1 MDSSF
6 RRLRWVRLGV
16 EERPYAA
23 FVLSLV
29 GGVLILVGGLLG
41 LTWLGWPMWGWWG
54 MGMMGWGMMW
64 GWMPGFL
71 LAFSAVC
78 LVSGAAVVT
87 AAYMLYNK
95 PSQAQT
101 WGTIVLVFAAVSLL
115 SAGGFIIGAL
125 LGIVGGLLALTWRRP
140 T

>member
-1 MDSSF
+1 MT
-6 RRLRWVRLGV
+6 V

-41 LTWLGWPMWGWWG
+41 LTWLGWPMWGW
-54 MGMMGWGMMW
+54 
-64 GWMPGFL
+64 MPGFL
-71 LAFSAVC
+71 LVFSAIGI
-78 LVSGAAVVT
+78 VSGGAIVT

-101 WGTIVLVFAAVSLL
+101 WGTIVLVFAVVSLL

-125 LGIVGGLLALTWRRP
+125 LGIIGGLLALTWRRQA
-140 T
+140 

>member
-6 RRLRWVRLGV
+6 RSLRWIRLAV

-23 FVLSLV
+23 FALSLV

-41 LTWLGWPMWGWWG
+41 LLMWLGWPMWGWWG
-54 MGMMGWGMMW
+54 MRMMGGMMW

-71 LAFSAVC
+71 LAFSAVS
-78 LVSGAAVVT
+78 LVSGGAIVT

-101 WGTIVLVFAAVSLL
+101 WGTVVLVFAVVSLL
-115 SAGGFIIGAL
+115 SAGGFIVGAL
-125 LGIVGGLLALTWRRP
+125 LAIVGGLLALTWRRQ

>member
-1 MDSSF
+1 MT
-6 RRLRWVRLGV
+6 V

-54 MGMMGWGMMW
+54 MGMMW

-71 LAFSAVC
+71 LVFSAIS
-78 LVSGAAVVT
+78 LVSGAAIVT

-101 WGTIVLVFAAVSLL
+101 WGTIVLVFAVVSLL

-125 LGIVGGLLALTWRRP
+125 LGIIGGLLALTWRRQA
-140 T
+140 

>member
-1 MDSSF
+1 VAW
-6 RRLRWVRLGV
+6 LAHVG
-16 EERPYAA
+16 
-23 FVLSLV
+23 LV
-29 GGVLILVGGLLG
+29 GYGDDGSGDDV
-41 LTWLGWPMWGWWG
+41 
-54 MGMMGWGMMW
+54 

-71 LAFSAVC
+71 LAFSAVG

-101 WGTIVLVFAAVSLL
+101 WGTIVLVFAVVSLL

>member
-6 RRLRWVRLGV
+6 RRLRWVRLAV

-41 LTWLGWPMWGWWG
+41 LTWLGWPMWGW
-54 MGMMGWGMMW
+54 
-64 GWMPGFL
+64 MPGLL
-71 LAFSAVC
+71 LAFSAVG
-78 LVSGAAVVT
+78 LVSGAAIVT

-101 WGTIVLVFAAVSLL
+101 WGTIVLVFAVVSLL

>member
-54 MGMMGWGMMW
+54 MGMMW

-71 LAFSAVC
+71 LAF
-78 LVSGAAVVT
+78 
-87 AAYMLYNK
+87 
-95 PSQAQT
+95 
-101 WGTIVLVFAAVSLL
+101 

>member
-1 MDSSF
+1 M
-6 RRLRWVRLGV
+6 GV

-41 LTWLGWPMWGWWG
+41 LTWLGWPMWGW
-54 MGMMGWGMMW
+54 
-64 GWMPGFL
+64 MPGLL
-71 LAFSAVC
+71 LAFSAVG
-78 LVSGAAVVT
+78 LVSGAAIVT
-87 AAYMLYNK
+87 AAYMLYKK

>member
-1 MDSSF
+1 
-6 RRLRWVRLGV
+6 LTV

-54 MGMMGWGMMW
+54 MGMMGGMKW

-71 LAFSAVC
+71 LVFSAVGI
-78 LVSGAAVVT
+78 VSGAAIVT
-87 AAYMLYNK
+87 AAYKLYNK

-125 LGIVGGLLALTWRRP
+125 LGIVGGLLALTWRRQA
-140 T
+140 

>member
-1 MDSSF
+1 
-6 RRLRWVRLGV
+6 LAV

-54 MGMMGWGMMW
+54 MGMMW

-71 LAFSAVC
+71 LVFSAIGI
-78 LVSGAAVVT
+78 VSGGAIVT

-101 WGTIVLVFAAVSLL
+101 WGTIVLVFAVVSLL

-125 LGIVGGLLALTWRRP
+125 LGIIGGLLALTWRRQA
-140 T
+140 

>member
-6 RRLRWVRLGV
+6 RSLRWIRLAV

-23 FVLSLV
+23 FALSLV

-41 LTWLGWPMWGWWG
+41 LLMWLGWP
-54 MGMMGWGMMW
+54 MW

-71 LAFSAVC
+71 LAFSAVS
-78 LVSGAAVVT
+78 LVSGGAIVT

-101 WGTIVLVFAAVSLL
+101 WGTVVLVFAVVSLL
-115 SAGGFIIGAL
+115 SAGGFIVGAL
-125 LGIVGGLLALTWRRP
+125 LAIVGGLLALTWRRQ

>member
-1 MDSSF
+1 
-6 RRLRWVRLGV
+6 LAV

-54 MGMMGWGMMW
+54 MGMMW

-71 LAFSAVC
+71 LAFSAVG
-78 LVSGAAVVT
+78 LVSGAAIVT

>member
-1 MDSSF
+1 MS
-6 RRLRWVRLGV
+6 V

-41 LTWLGWPMWGWWG
+41 LTWFGWPMWGGWCI
-54 MGMMGWGMMW
+54 GMMCRGMMW

-71 LAFSAVC
+71 LAFSAVG
-78 LVSGAAVVT
+78 LVSGAAIVT

-101 WGTIVLVFAAVSLL
+101 WGTIILVFALVSIL

-125 LGIVGGLLALTWRRP
+125 LGIVGGLLALTWRHQA
-140 T
+140 

>member
-1 MDSSF
+1 MS
-6 RRLRWVRLGV
+6 V

-29 GGVLILVGGLLG
+29 GGVLILVVGLLG
-41 LTWLGWPMWGWWG
+41 LTVLGWPMWGWWG
-54 MGMMGWGMMW
+54 MGMMGRGMMW

-71 LAFSAVC
+71 LAFSAVG
-78 LVSGAAVVT
+78 LVSVAAVVT

-101 WGTIVLVFAAVSLL
+101 WGTIILVFAVVSIL
-115 SAGGFIIGAL
+115 SAGGFIVGAL
-125 LGIVGGLLALTWRRP
+125 LAILGGLLALTWRRQA
-140 T
+140 